1 MKVTIISNGT
11 HQIVLKPQT
20 PLEILAIKEL
30 QDKVLVSEYHAS
42 TQILGESSPNCLVIK
57 PTGED
62 IKSNSIENR
71 TWLAVIAC
79 NEQNKI
85 LGLIPAITPSFDIL
99 YFIKQH
105 LEADKV
111 ELTKQMDIL
120 VNESFHTIVTNSIDG
135 EQGISDQEFAVMTV
149 DTYKKW

>member
-11 HQIVLKPQT
+11 HQLVLKPQT

-42 TQILGESSPNCLVIK
+42 TQILSESSPNCLVIK

-62 IKSNSIENR
+62 IKSSSIKNS

-85 LGLIPAITPSFDIL
+85 LGLIPANTPTFDIL

-111 ELTKQMDIL
+111 EMTKQMDIL

-149 DTYKKW
+149 ETYNKW